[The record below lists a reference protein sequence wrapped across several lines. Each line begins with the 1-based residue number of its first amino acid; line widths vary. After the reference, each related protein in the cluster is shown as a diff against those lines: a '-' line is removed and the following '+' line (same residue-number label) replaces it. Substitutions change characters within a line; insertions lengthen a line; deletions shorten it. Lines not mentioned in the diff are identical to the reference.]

1 MIMEK
6 SMVIFMF
13 IRLFLFQ
20 IIFIFAGVRVVELC
34 YTK

>member
-6 SMVIFMF
+6 SMVIFHVYMSV
-13 IRLFLFQ
+13 LFQ